1 MTLSDELDALLSGE
15 TDLIATLANASAFL
29 WMRITDLNW
38 AGFYLYHA
46 ADDCLV
52 LGPFQGKPAC
62 TRIALTRG
70 VCGASFTRNETLRVA
85 DVHSFAGHIACDGAS
100 NSELVVPLR
109 DETGRPFG
117 VLDLD
122 SPMVSRFTEADQAEV
137 ETLARIIEKAVWSS
151 LAIAG
156 M

>member
-1 MTLSDELDALLSGE
+1 MTIADELEALLSGE
-15 TDLIATLANASAFL
+15 TDWIATLANAAAFL
-29 WMRITDLNW
+29 WMRLADLNW

-62 TRIALTRG
+62 TRIALNRG
-70 VCGASFTRNETLRVA
+70 VCGAAFSRNETLRVA
-85 DVHSFAGHIACDGAS
+85 NVHEFADHIACDSAS

-109 DETGRPFG
+109 NEAGKVFG

-122 SPMVSRFTEADQAEV
+122 SPTVSRFTTADQAEV
-137 ETLARIIEKAVWSS
+137 ETLARIIERAVRF
-151 LAIAG
+151 
-156 M
+156 